1 MRTLRST
8 LAALTALGLCA
19 HASLAWAEDAQDR
32 APKAG
37 VTACIQPLG
46 KYSKK
51 LLKASARGVTYL
63 YGFEVR
69 VLRARPMPKEV
80 YYPKRKRW
88 RADRILDWL
97 DAEIYPGSECTMVLA
112 FTSHDISTTTD
123 EKEDWGILGLA
134 QVGGRVG
141 VVSTYRTRRGLKRP
155 HTRLRRTVKV
165 FNHEVGHILG
175 IPHVPGDACLMSS
188 AEGSVLTTD
197 LQTGLLCAPTKTWM
211 EENLSATLPD
221 LAAFDWSRVE

>member
-1 MRTLRST
+1 MKHWLVASAVAVASLHTS
-8 LAALTALGLCA
+8 AA
-19 HASLAWAEDAQDR
+19 HAE
-32 APKAG
+32 APAADEG
-37 VTACIQPLG
+37 PVNAHITTCIQPLG

-51 LLKASARGVTYL
+51 YLEGSARGVTYL

-69 VLRARPMPKEV
+69 VLKARKMPKHV

-97 DAEIYPGSECTMVLA
+97 DAEVYPGSGCTMVLA
-112 FTSHDISTTTD
+112 FTSHDISTTTE

-175 IPHVPGDACLMSS
+175 IPHVPGAECLMSS

-197 LQTGLLCAPTKTWM
+197 LQTGLLCAPTKRWM
-211 EENLSATLPD
+211 EKNLSAKLPD
-221 LAAFDWSRVE
+221 LTMFDWSKVE

>member
-1 MRTLRST
+1 MTNTLT
-8 LAALTALGLCA
+8 TAAVLAASLLAAAPALAEEPPG
-19 HASLAWAEDAQDR
+19 EDAP
-32 APKAG
+32 ANAH
-37 VTACIQPLG
+37 VTTCIQPIG
-46 KYSKK
+46 KYSKTY
-51 LLKASARGVTYL
+51 LRASARGVTYL
-63 YGFEVR
+63 YGFQVR
-69 VLRARPMPKEV
+69 VLKARKMPKHV

-97 DAEIYPGSECTMVLA
+97 DAEVYPGSGCTMVLA
-112 FTSHDISTTTD
+112 FTAHDISTTTE

-141 VVSTYRTRRGLKRP
+141 VVSTYRTRRGLKKP

-175 IPHVPGDACLMSS
+175 IPHVPGAECLMSS

-197 LQTGLLCAPTKTWM
+197 LQTGLLCAPTKKWM
-211 EENLSATLPD
+211 EENLSAKLPD
-221 LAAFDWSRVE
+221 LATFDWSRVE